1 MEVSPGWRPS
11 LSYLVHPDI
20 ASLASRPPLGI
31 SGAPLKARSR
41 DLEAGGPRTF
51 SGLDPGRSP
60 PYWESLE
67 DAETSIS
74 IFYGLWAEAVG

>member
-11 LSYLVHPDI
+11 FSYIVHPDI

-41 DLEAGGPRTF
+41 DLKAGEGAR
-51 SGLDPGRSP
+51 GRSLVSTRVDLP
-60 PYWESLE
+60 PGGRR
-67 DAETSIS
+67 D
-74 IFYGLWAEAVG
+74 